1 MMKMMMTIF
10 LTGLIDKES
19 SLSHIQMGIHVK
31 LFCMDKAWI
40 MEDDEEED
48 DTIPDWSQG
57 EEGEEVSRW
66 CLCRWFLFNM
76 DAVVISFVNY

>member
-1 MMKMMMTIF
+1 
-10 LTGLIDKES
+10 
-19 SLSHIQMGIHVK
+19 
-31 LFCMDKAWI
+31 